1 MALIVSIAHCLPRSE
16 ARSSTITYTSIA
28 APVIRITHKTLMILS
43 TRARRAPIRASCHA
57 IDDAAGGM
65 NELRLLLLGWNQ
77 KDRII
82 SPALHR

>member
-1 MALIVSIAHCLPRSE
+1 MVL
-16 ARSSTITYTSIA
+16 ST
-28 APVIRITHKTLMILS
+28 KTLRGKLPT
-43 TRARRAPIRASCHA
+43 TRRH

-65 NELRLLLLGWNQ
+65 KELRLLLLGWNR

>member
-1 MALIVSIAHCLPRSE
+1 MVL
-16 ARSSTITYTSIA
+16 ST
-28 APVIRITHKTLMILS
+28 KTLRDNFRT
-43 TRARRAPIRASCHA
+43 TRQF

-65 NELRLLLLGWNQ
+65 SELRLLLLGWNR